1 MSGFSAEWLALR
13 EPVDHRSISPSVRD
27 AVLEWTNAR
36 PQISMIDLGCGSGS
50 NLRGLAPYLPSVQH
64 WRLVDW
70 DKALLD
76 HARMAISEWA
86 DSAESATDGIAVRKA
101 GKQIDVMFAEADL
114 MKDHARVLNTPADL
128 VTAAAFFDL
137 VSAQWITDFCAAL
150 AQRRLPLYTVL
161 TYNGEEEWTPAH
173 TQDAAVLAAF
183 HAHQQN
189 DKGFGPAA
197 GPGAIAVLRKAL
209 EGHGYRVVTDDS
221 PWRLDCDDDASLI
234 AELAAGSAQAAVES
248 GQVSES
254 AAAEW
259 LAARREADT
268 CRIGHV
274 DLFALP
280 T

>member
-13 EPVDHRSISPSVRD
+13 EPVDHRSVSAIVRD
-27 AVLEWTNAR
+27 AVCEWVGAR
-36 PQISMIDLGCGSGS
+36 QQVSMIDLGCGSGS
-50 NLRGLAPYLPSVQH
+50 NLRGLAPYLPSAQH

-76 HARMAISEWA
+76 HARMAIFEWA
-86 DSAESATDGIAVRKA
+86 DSAESAVNNLAVRKA
-101 GKQIDVMFAEADL
+101 GKQIDVAFEQADL
-114 MKDHARVLNTPADL
+114 MRDYARVLDKPADL

-137 VSAQWITDFCAAL
+137 VSAQWIADFCTAL

-161 TYNGEEEWTPAH
+161 TYNGEEEWTPVHAG
-173 TQDAAVLAAF
+173 DAAMLAAF

-189 DKGFGPAA
+189 DKSFGPAA
-197 GPGAIAVLRKAL
+197 GPGAIAALCNAL
-209 EGHGYRVVTDDS
+209 EAHDYTVVTDVS
-221 PWRLDCDDDASLI
+221 SWRLDRADAGLI
-234 AELAAGSAQAAVES
+234 AELAAGSAQAAIES

-259 LAARREADT
+259 LTARRDADT

-274 DLFALP
+274 DLFASP
-280 T
+280 S